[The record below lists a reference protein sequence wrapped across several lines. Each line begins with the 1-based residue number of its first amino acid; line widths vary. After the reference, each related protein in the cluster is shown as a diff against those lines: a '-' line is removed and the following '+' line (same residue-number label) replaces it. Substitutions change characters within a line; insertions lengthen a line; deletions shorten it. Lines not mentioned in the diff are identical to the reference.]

1 MSATEDI
8 VDVLR
13 AVAVMSDQMTPE
25 EMTALLNSAAD
36 VIETLRELVGIAD
49 EVRGDEDAFQDNR
62 PPAERK

>member
-1 MSATEDI
+1 MSEKQDI

-13 AVAVMSDQMTPE
+13 AVALMADELTPE
-25 EMTALLNSAAD
+25 EMAVLLNNAAD

-62 PPAERK
+62 PPSERK